1 MVRFDTN
8 KGSYVR
14 MKLIE
19 KMIDHLDIPSSI
31 IHRVGSGTVLLHL
44 IAVLIPVIFF
54 VKFQIQKTINNFD
67 MIW

>member
-31 IHRVGSGTVLLHL
+31 IHRVGQL
-44 IAVLIPVIFF
+44 IIGGGGGH
-54 VKFQIQKTINNFD
+54 
-67 MIW
+67 